1 MLNLTE
7 DISLSRII
15 SILLC
20 LSVLVAVC
28 RVSVVAQENSRA
40 WVGLAL
46 QHPDKVVDVS
56 DRAQV
61 KAFLPKSE
69 YRKNELL
76 QLDVGLL
83 VSSDREYLY
92 PRNLR
97 FRIEILD
104 DHRNRVSIRNLI
116 SFERSA
122 AFEPHTTAMLKGSSL
137 LLVGCDEQ
145 TSRSISEAA
154 ESDAETD
161 ERYFFSRNLFRTFP
175 ENCIDIKR
183 PGGFEITVEVFNE
196 HAVIDGES
204 SIKTAIFRARSNKLK
219 IRVTK

>member
-1 MLNLTE
+1 MLNRTE

-15 SILLC
+15 GILFH
-20 LSVLVAVC
+20 LSLAVAVC
-28 RVSVVAQENSRA
+28 CVSAIAQENNRIR
-40 WVGLAL
+40 VGLAS
-46 QHPDKVVDVS
+46 QHPEKVVDVS

-69 YRKNELL
+69 YRFNELL
-76 QLDVGLL
+76 VLDVGML

-104 DHRNRVSIRNLI
+104 DRRNRVSIRNLI

-122 AFEPHTTAMLKGSSL
+122 GFEPQTTAMLRGSSL
-137 LLVGCDEQ
+137 LLVGCDEK
-145 TSRSISEAA
+145 TLNSISEAA

-183 PGGFEITVEVFNE
+183 PGTLEISVEAINE
-196 HAVIDGES
+196 HALIDGGPS
-204 SIKTAIFRARSNKLK
+204 DQTAIFRVRSNKLK
-219 IRVTK
+219 IKLIK